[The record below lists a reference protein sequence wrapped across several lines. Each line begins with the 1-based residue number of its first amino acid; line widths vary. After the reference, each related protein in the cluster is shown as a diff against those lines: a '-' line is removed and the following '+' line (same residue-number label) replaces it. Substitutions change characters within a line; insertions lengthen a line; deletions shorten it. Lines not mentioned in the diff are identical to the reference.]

1 MRPLTLQEGGHVNY
15 SQLPPLPFKRDADGN
30 ATAERD
36 RGAFAALNGD
46 HTHFLLIDDNGRS
59 KVGWGAEVDL
69 KAAVDAAWSKWP
81 SWRGHSWPPRAR
93 QTASVGL
100 GLAF

>member
-1 MRPLTLQEGGHVNY
+1 MLPLTLQEGGHVNY

-30 ATAERD
+30 ETAERD

-69 KAAVDAAWSKWP
+69 KAAVEQHGQSGRPGEATA
-81 SWRGHSWPPRAR
+81 GHH
-93 QTASVGL
+93 GL
-100 GLAF
+100 VRLHL